1 VRIGKGAQIPD
12 YARVGRER
20 WRAEDDDDEEEEE
33 EEESEEEKG
42 ESSIKVRA
50 VADFSPARKDPRKR
64 LCWSPLASGRRRTS
78 RRLG

>member
-42 ESSIKVRA
+42 ELVCMVGT
-50 VADFSPARKDPRKR
+50 VADFSPTRKDPWQR
-64 LCWSPLASGRRRTS
+64 LCWSPLASGGGGTS